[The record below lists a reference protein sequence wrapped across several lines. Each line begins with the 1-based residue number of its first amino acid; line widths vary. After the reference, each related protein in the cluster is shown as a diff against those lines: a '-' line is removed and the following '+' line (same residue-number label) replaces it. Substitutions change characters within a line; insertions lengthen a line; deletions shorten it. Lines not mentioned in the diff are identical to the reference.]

1 VASGII
7 AAMGIGGWRVK
18 KQMKHPDRGILQVTE
33 VRDTQHGVHV
43 TGIITATG
51 IRPTV
56 VEHKS
61 EDRKQWA
68 GVHKVPVMVD
78 RADPSKFEVLWYEV
92 ESGWSE
98 QDELPQQVGLNSYQ
112 PNATVSFTSTV
123 VTTGPD
129 GTTVSTSMS
138 PEAVAHMEALLSE
151 AFGQGGLADRAKGMR
166 AALNE
171 MRNQALSQGAQGA
184 QRPEWA
190 QVASQWEAQWDQRAQ
205 WDQQAQRA
213 QWDQQAQRAQGARG
227 PYEAQRPYRAQG
239 PGQPGGYPDQGF
251 TPPDSQ
257 EFPQVDPRDFGPP
270 GYPPQQ

>member
-1 VASGII
+1 
-7 AAMGIGGWRVK
+7 MGIGGWRVK

-43 TGIITATG
+43 TGIITAPG

-61 EDRKQWA
+61 EDRNRWA

-98 QDELPQQVGLNSYQ
+98 QDELRQQAGMNSYQ

-138 PEAVAHMEALLSE
+138 PEAAAHMEALLSE
-151 AFGQGGLADRAKGMR
+151 AFGQGGLLGNAKGMR
-166 AALNE
+166 AAVNE
-171 MRNQALSQGAQGA
+171 IRNQALSQGFQGTQGIQWTQGA
-184 QRPEWA
+184 P
-190 QVASQWEAQWDQRAQ
+190 
-205 WDQQAQRA
+205 
-213 QWDQQAQRAQGARG
+213 G
-227 PYEAQRPYRAQG
+227 PYQAQG
-239 PGQPGGYPDQGF
+239 PGRPGGYADEGF
-251 TPPDSQ
+251 TPPPDSQ
-257 EFPQVDPRDFGPP
+257 AFPQVDPGDFGPP
-270 GYPPQQ
+270 GYPPQE

>member
-1 VASGII
+1 MAS
-7 AAMGIGGWRVK
+7 MGIGGWRVK
-18 KQMKHPDRGILQVTE
+18 KQMKHPERGILQVTE

-43 TGIITATG
+43 TGIITAPG

-61 EDRKQWA
+61 EDHNQWT

-98 QDELPQQVGLNSYQ
+98 QDELPQQAGMDSYQ

-138 PEAVAHMEALLSE
+138 PEAAAHLEAVLGE
-151 AFGQGGLADRAKGMR
+151 AFGQGGLLGKAKGMR

-171 MRNQALSQGAQGA
+171 MRNQALSQGAQ
-184 QRPEWA
+184 RP
-190 QVASQWEAQWDQRAQ
+190 QG
-205 WDQQAQRA
+205 
-213 QWDQQAQRAQGARG
+213 AQGAQGTQWSEGVPG
-227 PYEAQRPYRAQG
+227 PYGAEEPA
-239 PGQPGGYPDQGF
+239 QPGYAGQGF
-251 TPPDSQ
+251 PQPPDSQ
-257 EFPQVDPRDFGPP
+257 AFPQVDPRDFGPP
-270 GYPPQQ
+270 DYPPQE

>member
-1 VASGII
+1 MAGGTI
-7 AAMGIGGWRVK
+7 APMGIGGWRVK
-18 KQMKHPDRGILQVTE
+18 KQMKHPERGILQVTE

-43 TGIITATG
+43 TGIITAPG

-98 QDELPQQVGLNSYQ
+98 QDELPQQVGMNSYQ
-112 PNATVSFTSTV
+112 PNATVSFTSTI

-138 PEAVAHMEALLSE
+138 PEAAAHMEGLLNE
-151 AFGQGGLADRAKGMR
+151 AFGQGGLLGKAKGMR
-166 AALNE
+166 AALE

-184 QRPEWA
+184 QGSE
-190 QVASQWEAQWDQRAQ
+190 RAQ
-205 WDQQAQRA
+205 A
-213 QWDQQAQRAQGARG
+213 G
-227 PYEAQRPYRAQG
+227 PP
-239 PGQPGGYPDQGF
+239 PGQPGGYAGQEVPP
-251 TPPDSQ
+251 PPDSQ
-257 EFPQVDPRDFGPP
+257 AFPQVDPRDFGPP
-270 GYPPQQ
+270 GYPPQE